1 MSKLL
6 SFFIFIIITAA
17 ASANGDDREIET
29 LFSEKNIDGTIVI
42 SSLNSSKNFIYNTP
56 RANKRFAAA
65 STFKI
70 LNPLISLKEN
80 AISAKNHT
88 FKWDGHIY
96 SHTPWN
102 GDQSLKTAFRTSCV
116 WCYQDLAR
124 QVGADKYRSYIHKLS
139 YGKLSEPFEET
150 TFWLDGSLKISAIEQ
165 VKFLKSIYLRSPA
178 FSQSS
183 YQQLQQI
190 MIEKQTPDYIIRA
203 KTGWAERLKPQVGWY
218 VGYVEK
224 KDEVWFFASNIVIR
238 KKSDLPLRQKLTR
251 EILKIKGILTN
262 A

>member
-6 SFFIFIIITAA
+6 SFFIFIIISASAA
-17 ASANGDDREIET
+17 ATDDDREIEK

-42 SSLNSSKNFIYNTP
+42 SSLNSNKSFIYNTS
-56 RANKRFAAA
+56 RANRRFATA

-70 LNPLISLKEN
+70 LNTLISLKEN
-80 AISAKNHT
+80 VISGKNHI

-102 GDQSLKTAFRTSCV
+102 GDQSLETAFRTSCV

-124 QVGADKYRSYIHKLS
+124 QVGAEKYRSYIHKFS

-150 TFWLDGSLKISAIEQ
+150 TFWLDGSLKISAAEQ
-165 VKFLKSIYLRSPA
+165 VKFLKKIYLRSLA
-178 FSQSS
+178 FSKSS

-190 MIEKQTPDYIIRA
+190 MIVKQTPDYIIRA

-218 VGYVEK
+218 VGYVET
-224 KDEVWFFASNIVIR
+224 KDDVWFFATNIVIR
-238 KKSDLPLRQKLTR
+238 KKSDLPLRQKITR
-251 EILKIKGILTN
+251 EILKLKRILIDT
-262 A
+262 